1 MVLKPGVA
9 THLCVAKNFQ
19 CVAKI
24 ENILNYQ
31 KQSITAITL
40 KVFAD
45 GDFLT
50 ALMLS
55 VFLCSKEIIL
65 SLDTFLSRLRGSIK
79 CVLYD
84 FRCVAKRS

>member
-1 MVLKPGVA
+1 VVLKPG
-9 THLCVAKNFQ
+9 VAKNFQ

-45 GDFLT
+45 GDLLT

-65 SLDTFLSRLRGSIK
+65 PLDAFLSPLMGSIK
-79 CVLYD
+79 CV
-84 FRCVAKRS
+84 K